1 MVVFGAKLV
10 GEAIRN
16 WVIWGNGLPDAKFIY
31 LGDGANSRGTADM
44 EVLPDRLPGYE
55 ADREKWEALW
65 KAEIPQAPNFN
76 LRLMLKSAEEGTLPM
91 LYLVDADPVG
101 EGLVEERALRRSSLL
116 AQDIYLKPTALFCHT
131 SRCRA
136 VDVQASHIA
145 DGRSYAGR

>member
-1 MVVFGAKLV
+1 M
-10 GEAIRN
+10 
-16 WVIWGNGLPDAKFIY
+16 P
-31 LGDGANSRGTADM
+31 
-44 EVLPDRLPGYE
+44 EVEVHPDRLPGYE
-55 ADREKWEALW
+55 TDHEKWEALW